1 MKFFIQ
7 RIVLQKKENLAE
19 RMSVHST
26 MMGAGA
32 NSTLGRDGTMSGR
45 NGSVMSGS
53 MRGSNFQRGGSLRG
67 SDRSMKSHRRDFDDM
82 ALSMHHMG
90 GSQHLLAGGV
100 GGAAPR
106 TQPGGYGRKDIDDM
120 VRKTATPKAR
130 RSTISGGRS
139 TIYDGRSTISGDRT
153 TISGGR
159 STISGAGTN
168 NFFKRS
174 NTLQLEAEQPHG
186 IMILNGDGLLNQ
198 SNKVI
203 WRFDRDFFS
212 IL

>member
-1 MKFFIQ
+1 M
-7 RIVLQKKENLAE
+7 
-19 RMSVHST
+19 HST

-32 NSTLGRDGTMSGR
+32 NSTLGRDGTMMSGR

-53 MRGSNFQRGGSLRG
+53 VRGSNFQRGGSLRG

-120 VRKTATPKAR
+120 VRKTATPMAR

-139 TIYDGRSTISGDRT
+139 A
-153 TISGGR
+153 
-159 STISGAGTN
+159 ISGAGTN

-198 SNKVI
+198 NNKVI
-203 WRFDRDFFS
+203 WRFDRDFVSHSSLFFCLYTTFPT
-212 IL
+212 I

>member
-1 MKFFIQ
+1 
-7 RIVLQKKENLAE
+7 
-19 RMSVHST
+19 MSVHST
-26 MMGAGA
+26 MMGVGA

-139 TIYDGRSTISGDRT
+139 TI
-153 TISGGR
+153 
-159 STISGAGTN
+159 SGAGTN

-198 SNKVI
+198 NNKVI
-203 WRFDRDFFS
+203 WRFDRDFVLHFFS
-212 IL
+212 ILLLINYFSDYLTIHMNDIPKYLVHRSV